1 MRNFETSGGNY
12 GSPHRGESTKNG
24 DKLLSHETCSLP
36 SCSSLVQQRERPDW
50 AAFTR
55 AIVPRRTVRA
65 GEQNQKRRAFAY
77 SRFIILEVRQLRKHS
92 DNHLD
97 DRRERAGGRRDF
109 ILRRCSVSNR
119 DTFNH
124 SKSNQTLFPIN
135 LKQHK

>member
-1 MRNFETSGGNY
+1 MVVNTEENQRRMATSY
-12 GSPHRGESTKNG
+12 CLMKHVLSPVV
-24 DKLLSHETCSLP
+24 LP
-36 SCSSLVQQRERPDW
+36 WCNRENDQIGQLSLVRSFNHGR
-50 AAFTR
+50 AA
-55 AIVPRRTVRA
+55 
-65 GEQNQKRRAFAY
+65 EQNPKRRAFAY